1 MEDAMVTGRM
11 PFQKKAAGNTVLRDA
26 GLNASQAINRMYSK
40 LIEDHSASFLDGSDS
55 CLEDESTK
63 WAMAASF
70 IDTLLVPLSPNISDM
85 SDIDAKMSRL
95 RSRSLV

>member
-11 PFQKKAAGNTVLRDA
+11 SFQKKAAGNAVLKGA

-55 CLEDESTK
+55 CLEDDPTK

-70 IDTLLVPLSPNISDM
+70 IDTLLIPLSSGISDM
-85 SDIDAKMSRL
+85 SDISAKMSRL